1 MIAGGP
7 DYRPDKRGSLTMNWR
22 STAGCALA
30 SALASLALGLA
41 SAPAGACTSL
51 IFKAQD
57 GTNIYARTMEWGASD
72 LKSELV
78 LVPRQTAFKSALGD
92 GKVGAQWKNRF
103 GFVGVNAGG
112 LPYATDGMN
121 EAGLTVGVLFFPGF
135 AEFQAPSAQAQATT
149 ISSVDVAN
157 YLLGNFATVAEAR
170 AAMPGLR
177 VVRNAEIEKA
187 FGTPIPIHFL
197 VTDASGDSIVIEYVK
212 GVLSIFD
219 NKVGVMTN
227 SPAYDWHLLNLRN
240 YSNLSPQGAPARS
253 IDGVSL
259 APFGAGSGMLG
270 LPGDF
275 TPPSRFIRA
284 VAFVHTMSPVKDAAE
299 GVSAASVMLNNFDIP
314 RGLVREGASAED
326 IHLGYTQWSV
336 IADTRHKVYYY
347 WTMYDRRMRSVDLG
361 KLDFAASKPSS
372 FPLDRVRTEDVEDRS
387 GDFTH

>member
-1 MIAGGP
+1 
-7 DYRPDKRGSLTMNWR
+7 MNWR
-22 STAGCALA
+22 SATRWALA
-30 SALASLALGLA
+30 SVLAGLALGLA
-41 SAPAGACTSL
+41 AAPASACTSM

-92 GKVGAQWKNRF
+92 GKSGAQWKNRY
-103 GFVGVNAGG
+103 GFVGVDAAG

-135 AEFQAPSAQAQATT
+135 AEFQTPSAQAQATT

-170 AAMPGLR
+170 AAMPSLR

-187 FGTPIPIHFL
+187 FGTPIPIHFV
-197 VTDASGDSIVIEYVK
+197 VTDASGDSIVIEYIK
-212 GVLSIFD
+212 GVLTIFD

-227 SPAYDWHLLNLRN
+227 SPTYDWHLLNLRN
-240 YSNLSPQGAPARS
+240 YATLTPSGASPARS
-253 IDGVSL
+253 INGVSL

-275 TPPSRFIRA
+275 TPPSRFVRA
-284 VAFVHTMSPVKDAAE
+284 VAFVNTMTPVKDAAE

-314 RGLVREGASAED
+314 RGLVREGSGD
-326 IHLGYTQWSV
+326 DFHLGYTQWSV

-347 WTMYDRRMRSVDLG
+347 WTMYDRRMRKVDLA
-361 KLDFAASKPSS
+361 KLDFTAPKPSS
-372 FPLDRVRTEDVEDRS
+372 FPLDRVRTEDIEDRS
-387 GDFTH
+387 ADFPH